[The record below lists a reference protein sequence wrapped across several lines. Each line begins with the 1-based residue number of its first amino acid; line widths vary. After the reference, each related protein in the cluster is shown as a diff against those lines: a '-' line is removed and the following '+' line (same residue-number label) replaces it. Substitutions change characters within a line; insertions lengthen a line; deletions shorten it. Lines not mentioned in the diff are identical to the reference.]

1 MSRLNNKIVIIT
13 GGAGLLGQQHCCAI
27 KNAGGI
33 PIIWDTTTRKDYTSM
48 KVDVTNKEA
57 IKDAFNK
64 VINKYGPIYGLVNN
78 VANDPKVDES
88 TTSSWSRFEN
98 YDLDLWHNDLNVGLT
113 SYFLCSQLIGTHM
126 AQNNSGVIVNIAS
139 DLSIF
144 SPDQRL
150 YKKEGLKSNE
160 QPVKPVSYSVVK
172 HGIIGLTK
180 YLATYWAEHN
190 VRVNALSPG
199 GVKTNQDAEFV
210 KRLESRIPMNRMASE
225 IDYQAAL
232 IFLLSDASAYMTG
245 QNLVMDGGRSVW

>member
-160 QPVKPVSYSVVK
+160 QPVKPVSYSIVK

-199 GVKTNQDAEFV
+199 GVQTNQNPEFV
-210 KRLESRIPMNRMASE
+210 KRLEKLIPMGRMAKE
-225 IDYQAAL
+225 TEYKEAL
-232 IFLLSDASAYMTG
+232 LFLLSDASQYMTG
-245 QNLVMDGGRSVW
+245 QNIVIDGGRSVW